1 MKKAFTTP
9 TSLDRELKP
18 SPVMKESVTAV
29 EKIVGYSFKN
39 KRLLEEALTHSSFPW
54 STSYQRLE
62 VLGDSVLNHAVTN
75 YFFCMA
81 DRRKFNQDQITKLR
95 SANAGNLKLARVAVR
110 LGLYPYLRRFN
121 TPVLDDKVK
130 EFIEAVINGED
141 ETGLVHKVLADIV
154 ESVAAAIYIDLKF
167 DLDKLWMIFK
177 PLLEP
182 IYTLE
187 DLRGRPMAI
196 LYDFCLKNG
205 RRLEIKLKP
214 RDETENIS
222 IAGVYVD
229 DVLVG
234 SGSSKGNSNARQNA
248 AKEAVHKLSQSMV
261 VNDGSFEGIP
271 AGNNRSFRIEEA
283 IQMLH
288 VLCAKKRLPKPPE
301 YKEFVLGPPHERKY
315 LYSVKVVTSDGT
327 VKSETGDE
335 KSRKK
340 YAMNSA
346 AYKMFLALQEYYN
359 MINTI
364 KSCRMI
370 NRKEADNM
378 IDTKDTD
385 RMINPKEAYRM
396 IKTKESDCMIKT
408 KESDSMLDYIDSLL
422 DTLGAKAYG
431 IAWSK
436 NCISVYMFVF
446 FLVNCTHHQSH
457 GLASITRNETIGVNR
472 GANPGLQEAPRRSSD
487 YTESA
492 LYQRLE
498 FIGGDAISKIR
509 GLVELIVTLEDLQ
522 DEPRPVTMLFDLCQ
536 KHGKHVDIKHIGEM
550 RPRVLLVLS
559 QLMMNGSCE
568 GIVGMNGSFHIEEAK
583 QKLHELRDKR
593 KCIEKDEG
601 PSHDEKRFVSSVKIT
616 TMDGVL

>member
-1 MKKAFTTP
+1 MNKMKKAFTTP
-9 TSLDRELKP
+9 TSLDRELEP

-39 KRLLEEALTHSSFPW
+39 KRLLEEALTHPSVPGSA
-54 STSYQRLE
+54 SYQRLE

-110 LGLYPYLRRFN
+110 LGLYPYLRRYN
-121 TPVLDDKVK
+121 TPVLDDK
-130 EFIEAVINGED
+130 
-141 ETGLVHKVLADIV
+141 
-154 ESVAAAIYIDLKF
+154 
-167 DLDKLWMIFK
+167 IFK

-196 LYDFCLKNG
+196 LHDFCLKNG

-271 AGNNRSFRIEEA
+271 AGNDRSFRIEEA

-288 VLCAKKRLPKPPE
+288 VLCVKKRLLKRPD
-301 YKEFVLGPPHERKY
+301 YKEENVLGPPHERKY
-315 LYSVKVVTSDGT
+315 LYSVKVVTSDGSLQS
-327 VKSETGDE
+327 VKGDE

-340 YAMNSA
+340 CAMNSA
-346 AYKMFLALQEYYN
+346 AYKMFLALQEYDN

-364 KSCRMI
+364 KFYRMT
-370 NRKEADNM
+370 NRKEAD
-378 IDTKDTD
+378 
-385 RMINPKEAYRM
+385 RMINTKEA
-396 IKTKESDCMIKT
+396 DCKIKT
-408 KESDSMLDYIDSLL
+408 KESDSMLGNIASLL
-422 DTLGAKAYG
+422 YTLGAKAYRV
-431 IAWSK
+431 I
-436 NCISVYMFVF
+436 IS
-446 FLVNCTHHQSH
+446 L
-457 GLASITRNETIGVNR
+457 
-472 GANPGLQEAPRRSSD
+472 
-487 YTESA
+487 
-492 LYQRLE
+492 LY
-498 FIGGDAISKIR
+498 F
-509 GLVELIVTLEDLQ
+509 
-522 DEPRPVTMLFDLCQ
+522 
-536 KHGKHVDIKHIGEM
+536 
-550 RPRVLLVLS
+550 
-559 QLMMNGSCE
+559 
-568 GIVGMNGSFHIEEAK
+568 
-583 QKLHELRDKR
+583 
-593 KCIEKDEG
+593 
-601 PSHDEKRFVSSVKIT
+601 
-616 TMDGVL
+616 

>member
-1 MKKAFTTP
+1 MTTPNYMDKMKKAFTTP
-9 TSLDRELKP
+9 TSLDRELEP

-95 SANAGNLKLARVAVR
+95 SANAGNLKLARVAVS

-167 DLDKLWMIFK
+167 DLDKLWMILK

-205 RRLEIKLKP
+205 WRLEIKLKP

-234 SGSSKGNSNARQNA
+234 SGSSKGNSNAKQNA
-248 AKEAVHKLSQSMV
+248 AKEAVHKLSRSMV
-261 VNDGSFEGIP
+261 VNNGSFEGIP
-271 AGNNRSFRIEEA
+271 AGNDRSFRIEEA

-346 AYKMFLALQEYYN
+346 AYKMFLSLQEYYN

-378 IDTKDTD
+378 IDTTD

-422 DTLGAKAYG
+422 DALGAKAYG
-431 IAWSK
+431 VI
-436 NCISVYMFVF
+436 IS
-446 FLVNCTHHQSH
+446 L
-457 GLASITRNETIGVNR
+457 LENETIGVNR
-472 GANPGLQEAPRRSSD
+472 GANPGLQFQEQEAPRRSSD

-522 DEPRPVTMLFDLCQ
+522 DEPQPVTMLFDLC
-536 KHGKHVDIKHIGEM
+536 
-550 RPRVLLVLS
+550 
-559 QLMMNGSCE
+559 
-568 GIVGMNGSFHIEEAK
+568 
-583 QKLHELRDKR
+583 
-593 KCIEKDEG
+593 
-601 PSHDEKRFVSSVKIT
+601 
-616 TMDGVL
+616 

>member
-1 MKKAFTTP
+1 MNKMKKAFTTP
-9 TSLDRELKP
+9 TSLDRELEP

-121 TPVLDDKVK
+121 TPVLDDK
-130 EFIEAVINGED
+130 
-141 ETGLVHKVLADIV
+141 
-154 ESVAAAIYIDLKF
+154 
-167 DLDKLWMIFK
+167 IFK

-205 RRLEIKLKP
+205 WRLEIKLKP

-234 SGSSKGNSNARQNA
+234 SGSSKGNSNAKQNA

-261 VNDGSFEGIP
+261 VNNGSFEGIP
-271 AGNNRSFRIEEA
+271 AGNDRSFRIEEA

-301 YKEFVLGPPHERKY
+301 YK
-315 LYSVKVVTSDGT
+315 
-327 VKSETGDE
+327 
-335 KSRKK
+335 
-340 YAMNSA
+340 
-346 AYKMFLALQEYYN
+346 
-359 MINTI
+359 
-364 KSCRMI
+364 
-370 NRKEADNM
+370 
-378 IDTKDTD
+378 
-385 RMINPKEAYRM
+385 
-396 IKTKESDCMIKT
+396 
-408 KESDSMLDYIDSLL
+408 
-422 DTLGAKAYG
+422 
-431 IAWSK
+431 
-436 NCISVYMFVF
+436 
-446 FLVNCTHHQSH
+446 
-457 GLASITRNETIGVNR
+457 NETIGVNR
-472 GANPGLQEAPRRSSD
+472 GANPGLQFQEQEAPRRSSD

-522 DEPRPVTMLFDLCQ
+522 DEPQPVTMLFDLC
-536 KHGKHVDIKHIGEM
+536 
-550 RPRVLLVLS
+550 
-559 QLMMNGSCE
+559 
-568 GIVGMNGSFHIEEAK
+568 
-583 QKLHELRDKR
+583 
-593 KCIEKDEG
+593 
-601 PSHDEKRFVSSVKIT
+601 
-616 TMDGVL
+616 